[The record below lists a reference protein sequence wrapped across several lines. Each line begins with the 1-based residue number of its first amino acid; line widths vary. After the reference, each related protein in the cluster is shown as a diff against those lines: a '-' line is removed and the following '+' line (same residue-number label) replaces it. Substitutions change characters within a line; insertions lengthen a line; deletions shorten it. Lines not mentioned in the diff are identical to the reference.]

1 MLALVEALASITV
14 QLAKLAASVILSVS
28 GKVLSAFPTMAIS
41 TIADNVSN
49 FFIIDS
55 IDYLIVRIEISV

>member
-1 MLALVEALASITV
+1 MEALASITV
-14 QLAKLAASVILSVS
+14 QLAKLAASVISSVS

-55 IDYLIVRIEISV
+55 IDYLIVRIEVYV